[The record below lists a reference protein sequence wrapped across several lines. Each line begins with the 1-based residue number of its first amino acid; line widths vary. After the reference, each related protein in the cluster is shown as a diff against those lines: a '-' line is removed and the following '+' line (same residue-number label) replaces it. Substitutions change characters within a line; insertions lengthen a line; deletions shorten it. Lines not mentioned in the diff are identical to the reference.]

1 MEDWFYGDGSFSA
14 ERGIESIGHW
24 HGGGGSSYQPSSFI
38 QEAEREYEQRLHN
51 TYDAIAANR
60 ALQNG
65 DTQRLYEILD
75 SNSSLQL
82 EITPA
87 KHAVSTV
94 VTSTE
99 NNQATADAFIH
110 TLGLDGII
118 PPASLQWDTEH
129 NRYFVDFSLIPE
141 LQALA
146 IRQAVQR
153 QLDGTAGVLKGSLGL
168 LHPEAGANRVDYR
181 TETGSIGVRSAQI
194 VVGNSGISIDTD
206 TYNPYEGLGGFVKH
220 AAVEVIG
227 NSAKRIF
234 GY

>member
-1 MEDWFYGDGSFSA
+1 MEDWFYGDSLFSA
-14 ERGIESIGHW
+14 ELGVEAIGPGR
-24 HGGGGSSYQPSSFI
+24 GGGGGGYQPSSFI

-65 DTQRLYEILD
+65 DTQRLNEILAL
-75 SNSSLQL
+75 NPTLTL
-82 EITPA
+82 EVTPG
-87 KHAVSTV
+87 KHAVSTF

-99 NNQATADAFIH
+99 NNQATADEFIQ
-110 TLGLDGII
+110 TLGLDTII
-118 PPASLQWDTEH
+118 PPASLRWDAEH
-129 NRYFVDFSLIPE
+129 NRYFVDFSRIPE
-141 LQALA
+141 LQALG
-146 IRQAVQR
+146 IKQAVQR

-181 TETGSIGVRSAQI
+181 TETGSIGIRSAQI
-194 VVGNSGISIDTD
+194 VVGNGGISIDTD
-206 TYNPYEGLGGFVKH
+206 TYNPYEGIGGFVKH

-227 NSAKRIF
+227 NSARRVF